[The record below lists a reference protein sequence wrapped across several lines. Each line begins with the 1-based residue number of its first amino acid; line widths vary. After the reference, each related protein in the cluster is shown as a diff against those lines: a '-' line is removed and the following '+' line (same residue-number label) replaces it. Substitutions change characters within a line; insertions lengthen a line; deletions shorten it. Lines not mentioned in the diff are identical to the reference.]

1 MYDRSCRRW
10 FNHELSKKERLRQRG
25 LLQPGTAVR
34 MIEENETAQQDHT
47 QHLWALLS
55 LERWQ
60 QAFLDSPALTA
71 TATSSGGGGGPRRRV
86 WVDLDNSPHV
96 LFFTPIIRRLERG

>member
-1 MYDRSCRRW
+1 
-10 FNHELSKKERLRQRG
+10 
-25 LLQPGTAVR
+25 

-47 QHLWALLS
+47 QHVWALLS

-71 TATSSGGGGGPRRRV
+71 TPPRPEEEDRA
-86 WVDLDNSPHV
+86 
-96 LFFTPIIRRLERG
+96 